1 MTDAVEAVD
10 DTELEPIL
18 SAPEKPLDCPK
29 CKKFAPPWMTTF
41 ADMSTLLMA
50 LFAILYSFAEQ
61 DEKSKALLLGSLN
74 AQFGAAVIVPNLDV
88 PIAQSIIFSNIESI
102 RNKNLKKL
110 SSDEQ
115 ESIEVERS
123 FSTIKEILAEEIING
138 EVVVRKAENKVVV
151 ELLSFASQ
159 DEITEDFFLTQSVL
173 DVSQKV
179 LIAQS
184 QTTTAIEVRKQ
195 DLAALEAI
203 KQRRIES
210 AKEQY
215 QSITSD
221 FSDEIRSGAL
231 ELELKDENL
240 TLRLPGEG
248 SFVSGSASLQPSFRD
263 LLNKIGD
270 TLKSSKGRIRIEGH
284 TDNLKIGF
292 SDRFQS
298 NWDLSSARSS
308 SVSEVFI
315 EEHGID
321 LERLVVAGFADS
333 LPLESNDTADGR
345 ARNRR
350 IEIIVRGF

>member
-10 DTELEPIL
+10 GTELEPIL

>member
-1 MTDAVEAVD
+1 MTDAVEVID
-10 DTELEPIL
+10 GVEEESIL
-18 SAPEKPLDCPK
+18 PAPEKALDCPK

-248 SFVSGSASLQPSFRD
+248 SFVSGSAALQPSFRD

>member
-10 DTELEPIL
+10 GEELEPIP

-115 ESIEVERS
+115 ASLEVERS

>member
-115 ESIEVERS
+115 ESIEVEQS

-263 LLNKIGD
+263 LLTKIGG

>member
-1 MTDAVEAVD
+1 MTDAVEVID
-10 DTELEPIL
+10 GVEEELIL
-18 SAPEKPLDCPK
+18 TAPEKELECPK

-115 ESIEVERS
+115 ESIEVEQS
-123 FSTIKEILAEEIING
+123 FSTIKEILAEEIVNG
-138 EVVVRKAENKVVV
+138 EVVVRKAENKVIV

-173 DVSQKV
+173 DISEKV

-203 KQRRIES
+203 KQRRIEN

-221 FSDEIRSGAL
+221 FADEIRSGAL

-248 SFVSGSASLQPSFRD
+248 SFVSGSASLQPSFRV

-270 TLKSSKGRIRIEGH
+270 TLKSSQGRIRIEGH

-292 SDRFQS
+292 SDRFKS

-308 SVSEVFI
+308 SVSAVFI

-321 LERLVVAGFADS
+321 IDRLVVAGFADS
-333 LPLESNDTADGR
+333 LPLESNDTGDGR

-350 IEIIVRGF
+350 IEIIIRGF

>member
-102 RNKNLKKL
+102 RNKSLKKL

-115 ESIEVERS
+115 ESIEVEQS

-231 ELELKDENL
+231 ELEHKDENL

>member
-1 MTDAVEAVD
+1 MTDTVEAIDGVED
-10 DTELEPIL
+10 ETIL
-18 SAPEKPLDCPK
+18 TAPAKPLECPK

-41 ADMSTLLMA
+41 ADMATLLMA

-115 ESIEVERS
+115 ESLEAEQS
-123 FSTIKEILAEEIING
+123 FSTIKEILAEEIVNG
-138 EVVVRKAENKVVV
+138 EVIVRRADNKVIV
-151 ELLSFASQ
+151 ELLSFTSR
-159 DEITEDFFLTQSVL
+159 DETTEDFFLTQSVL
-173 DVSQKV
+173 DISEKV

-184 QTTTAIEVRKQ
+184 QITTAIEVRKQ

-203 KQRRIES
+203 KQRRIEN
-210 AKEQY
+210 AKEQF

-221 FSDEIRSGAL
+221 FADEIRSGAL

-248 SFVSGSASLQPSFRD
+248 SFVSGSASLQPSFRN
-263 LLNKIGD
+263 LLNKIGN
-270 TLKSSKGRIRIEGH
+270 TLRSSDGRIRIEGH

-292 SDRFQS
+292 SDRFRS

-308 SVSEVFI
+308 SVSDVFI
-315 EEHGID
+315 KEHGID
-321 LERLVVAGFADS
+321 IDRLVVAGFADS

>member
-10 DTELEPIL
+10 GTELEPIL

-115 ESIEVERS
+115 ESIEVEQS

-315 EEHGID
+315 KEHGID

-333 LPLESNDTADGR
+333 LPRESNDTADGR

>member
-10 DTELEPIL
+10 GTELEPIL

-88 PIAQSIIFSNIESI
+88 PIAQRIIFSNIESI

-115 ESIEVERS
+115 ESIEVEQS

-315 EEHGID
+315 KEHGID

>member
-1 MTDAVEAVD
+1 M
-10 DTELEPIL
+10 
-18 SAPEKPLDCPK
+18 
-29 CKKFAPPWMTTF
+29 
-41 ADMSTLLMA
+41 
-50 LFAILYSFAEQ
+50 
-61 DEKSKALLLGSLN
+61 
-74 AQFGAAVIVPNLDV
+74 
-88 PIAQSIIFSNIESI
+88 
-102 RNKNLKKL
+102 
-110 SSDEQ
+110 
-115 ESIEVERS
+115 
-123 FSTIKEILAEEIING
+123 
-138 EVVVRKAENKVVV
+138 
-151 ELLSFASQ
+151 
-159 DEITEDFFLTQSVL
+159 

-315 EEHGID
+315 KEHGID

>member
-115 ESIEVERS
+115 ESIEVEQS

>member
-18 SAPEKPLDCPK
+18 SAPGKPLDCPK

-102 RNKNLKKL
+102 RNKSLKKL

-115 ESIEVERS
+115 ESIEVEQS

-231 ELELKDENL
+231 ELEHKDENL

>member
-1 MTDAVEAVD
+1 MTEAVEAIDVI
-10 DTELEPIL
+10 EEEPTL
-18 SAPEKPLDCPK
+18 PAPKKALDCPK

-88 PIAQSIIFSNIESI
+88 PIAQSIILSNIESI

-115 ESIEVERS
+115 ESIEVEQS
-123 FSTIKEILAEEIING
+123 FSTIKEILAEEIVNG

-151 ELLSFASQ
+151 ELLSFSSQ

-240 TLRLPGEG
+240 TLRLPGKG
-248 SFVSGSASLQPSFRD
+248 SFVSGSASLQPSFRA

-292 SDRFQS
+292 SDRFKS

-308 SVSEVFI
+308 SVSAVFI

-321 LERLVVAGFADS
+321 IDRLVVAGFADS

>member
-1 MTDAVEAVD
+1 MTDAVEAIDGVED
-10 DTELEPIL
+10 EAIL
-18 SAPEKPLDCPK
+18 TAPAKPLECPK

-41 ADMSTLLMA
+41 ADMATLLMA

-115 ESIEVERS
+115 ESLEAEQS
-123 FSTIKEILAEEIING
+123 FSTIKEILAEEIVNG
-138 EVVVRKAENKVVV
+138 EVIVRRADNKVIV
-151 ELLSFASQ
+151 ELLSFTSR
-159 DEITEDFFLTQSVL
+159 DETTEDFFLTQSVL
-173 DVSQKV
+173 DISEKV

-184 QTTTAIEVRKQ
+184 QITTAIEVRKQ

-203 KQRRIES
+203 KQRRIEN
-210 AKEQY
+210 AKEQF

-221 FSDEIRSGAL
+221 FADEIRSGTL

-248 SFVSGSASLQPSFRD
+248 SFVSGSASLQPSFRN
-263 LLNKIGD
+263 LLNKIGN
-270 TLKSSKGRIRIEGH
+270 TLRSSKGRIRIEGH

-292 SDRFQS
+292 SDRFRS

-308 SVSEVFI
+308 SVSDVFI
-315 EEHGID
+315 KEHGID
-321 LERLVVAGFADS
+321 IDRLVVAGFADS

>member
-10 DTELEPIL
+10 GEELEPIP

>member
-10 DTELEPIL
+10 GEELEPIP

-115 ESIEVERS
+115 ASIEVERS

>member
-10 DTELEPIL
+10 GTELEPIL

-115 ESIEVERS
+115 ESIEVEQS

-315 EEHGID
+315 KEHGID

>member
-10 DTELEPIL
+10 GTELEPIL

-315 EEHGID
+315 KEHGID

>member
-115 ESIEVERS
+115 ESIEVEQS

-231 ELELKDENL
+231 ELEHKDENL

>member
-10 DTELEPIL
+10 GTELEPIL

-115 ESIEVERS
+115 ESIEVEQS
-123 FSTIKEILAEEIING
+123 FSTIKEILAEEIVNG

-151 ELLSFASQ
+151 ELLSFSSQ

-315 EEHGID
+315 KEHGID